1 MSMKNQTQISRVKDQ
16 MKDIGLRLL
25 GNRKIVFGLSILIP
39 LIIISV
45 LAPILAPY
53 DPNETHMLHRYA
65 GLGGEFL
72 LGTDH
77 MGRDIL
83 SRVLFGGRT
92 TLLLGFG
99 AVALALLM
107 GVPIGLVAGYNGGRI
122 DEAIMRVMDSIMSI
136 PTLLLG
142 ILLLTLLPPS
152 VFNVI
157 LAVGVVY
164 TPRIARVVRSGT
176 LSVKREAFVKA
187 AQSRGESD
195 SYILFK
201 EILPNVMPPI
211 IVEGSVRI
219 GFAILIGASLS
230 FLGLGAQPPYP
241 DWGFMV
247 STARE
252 HIYQTPWFL
261 LWPSLALAVTILS
274 INVLGDG
281 LRDVLDPK
289 VTGEEV

>member
-1 MSMKNQTQISRVKDQ
+1 MSGETQTIKFGDQAKD
-16 MKDIGLRLL
+16 MGMRLL
-25 GNRKIVFGLSILIP
+25 SNRKSLFGLSVLIPIILIS
-39 LIIISV
+39 IF
-45 LAPILAPY
+45 APVLAPY
-53 DPNETHMLHRYA
+53 DPNQTHMLHRYA
-65 GLGGEFL
+65 GLGGKFI

-77 MGRDIL
+77 MGRDLL
-83 SRVLFGGRT
+83 SRVLYGGRT

-122 DEAIMRVMDSIMSI
+122 DEAIMRIMDSIMSI

-142 ILLLTLLPPS
+142 ILLLTLMPPS

-157 LAVGVVY
+157 IAVGIVY
-164 TPRIARVVRSGT
+164 TPRIARVVRSAT

-195 SYILFK
+195 LYILFR

-247 STARE
+247 STARA

-274 INVLGDG
+274 INILGDG

-289 VTGEEV
+289 VTGDEI

>member
-1 MSMKNQTQISRVKDQ
+1 MFLTVDGSVASGAVT
-16 MKDIGLRLL
+16 GE
-25 GNRKIVFGLSILIP
+25 
-39 LIIISV
+39 ISV
-45 LAPILAPY
+45 CDLLQCYTASGPESPVRIWVASSTGSTKIFPSPRSPVRAP
-53 DPNETHMLHRYA
+53 
-65 GLGGEFL
+65 
-72 LGTDH
+72 
-77 MGRDIL
+77 
-83 SRVLFGGRT
+83 S
-92 TLLLGFG
+92 
-99 AVALALLM
+99 LM
-107 GVPIGLVAGYNGGRI
+107 A
-122 DEAIMRVMDSIMSI
+122 
-136 PTLLLG
+136 LLLG

-157 LAVGVVY
+157 IAVGIVY

-195 SYILFK
+195 SYILFR

-274 INVLGDG
+274 INILGDG

-289 VTGEEV
+289 VTGDEV